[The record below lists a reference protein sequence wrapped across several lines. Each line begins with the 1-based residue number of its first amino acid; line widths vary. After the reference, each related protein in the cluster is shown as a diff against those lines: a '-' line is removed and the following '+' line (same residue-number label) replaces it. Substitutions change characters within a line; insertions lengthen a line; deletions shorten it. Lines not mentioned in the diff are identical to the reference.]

1 MKFLELSKPD
11 FRTYTFT
18 LEDAHVTYANTLR
31 RLILTGVETVAF
43 RSDMTAT
50 GTTTD
55 VTVKHNDTP
64 MTNEMLADRI
74 GLLPI
79 HVTDP
84 TTWKE
89 DDFLF
94 TLNVAGDKD
103 NVRYVKSEDFVVTD
117 LSKGAEM
124 QEEFRVPTEQFFPK
138 SRLTNDTCLIA
149 SLQPGSGPAQQRVE
163 IVAKATKGTGREH
176 ARFSPVS
183 QCSYEYTPDKTESRI
198 QEMFVKWATV
208 AKKVQELDK
217 ASERYQELW
226 REFNTMQVKRC
237 FKINGKGEPYSFDF
251 TVESV
256 GILPVSYIVNRAC
269 EVGRQMC
276 NRYAMIDQTKL
287 PDEITISPADS
298 RIIGFDFLFRGH
310 DHTLGNLF
318 QTWLVENHIEGEA
331 QPRITYAGYAVPH
344 PLRDEM
350 VLRIGVESGK
360 ESDARAAVA
369 AAARGCAAMFET
381 MSVEWKGFVGSA
393 AKPVVKAS
401 AAAKP
406 VMKAIASDTAAQA
419 AQPRA
424 APKPT
429 MARPQM
435 ASKK

>member
-1 MKFLELSKPD
+1 
-11 FRTYTFT
+11 
-18 LEDAHVTYANTLR
+18 
-31 RLILTGVETVAF
+31 
-43 RSDMTAT
+43 MTAT

-103 NVRYVKSEDFVVTD
+103 SVRYVKSEDFVVTD

-406 VMKAIASDTAAQA
+406 VMKAIASDTAAQ
-419 AQPRA
+419 PRA